1 MAWARLRAL
10 AWAPAQKDSLLLF
23 ALILSLAVGLALTVL
38 VSWHV
43 HLILTRQVCL
53 HPGFI
58 GD

>member
-1 MAWARLRAL
+1 MHAL

-43 HLILTRQVCL
+43 HLIVTGQVCG
-53 HPGFI
+53 HPG
-58 GD
+58 